1 MADSSNTPSALDV
14 PTGEMEDEE
23 VGKIYGDVG
32 VGEFKLAL
40 AHAMERGEYLAVE
53 DDNHHNV
60 LCQLSQLERKSD
72 FGAEKA
78 IAAIA
83 NGGAG
88 DVPTTL
94 FGKAKV
100 IGFREN
106 GIVDVPQ
113 VPFRPASPVYKAK
126 EPLIAEVMGLKK
138 REKTGA
144 YIGMLRGHNIP
155 VELDI
160 NTLVQRHVS
169 VLAKTGAGKSYLVG
183 VLLEEF
189 LRHNVTCI
197 VVDPHGEYNSLRF
210 RSERTPRDPERFGV
224 EPKGFKEKIVEFSPE
239 TTLNREAKPLTFS
252 LKNLDA
258 RELLTFMGF
267 TNIRSYV
274 APLKSLIESVALA
287 NPDYALKDLIRAAHA
302 RALEE
307 ANIGFAALAE
317 RLEYLEETRLLAPVG
332 TSIHDL
338 VVEGKMTILNFR
350 GVAPDIQEL
359 VVTRILSSFFELRK
373 RDKIPPLFLVIEE
386 AHNFCPQQGQALSS
400 RTLKTIASEGRKFGM
415 GMCVV
420 SQRPARVDKNILSQ
434 CATQLILQVTNP
446 LDLKAI
452 TQSIEGLTEGMT
464 EMIQTLTVGTALVS
478 GGGFHTPLFCEVRP
492 RATRHGGESI
502 NVIPV

>member
-1 MADSSNTPSALDV
+1 MGTD
-14 PTGEMEDEE
+14 E
-23 VGKIYGDVG
+23 VGRIYGDVG

-40 AHAMERGEYLAVE
+40 AHPMERGEYLAVE
-53 DDNHHNV
+53 DDNHRRV

-72 FGAEKA
+72 FGADKA
-78 IAAIA
+78 LAAIS
-83 NGGAG
+83 NG
-88 DVPTTL
+88 DTSQLPDML
-94 FGKAKV
+94 FGRAKV

-106 GIVDVPQ
+106 GIVAVPQ
-113 VPFRPASPVYKAK
+113 VPFRPASSVFRAD
-126 EPLIAEVMGLKK
+126 ESLIADVMGLRK

-144 YIGMLRGHNIP
+144 YIGLLKGHSIP
-155 VELDI
+155 IELDI

-189 LRHNVTCI
+189 LKHNVTCV
-197 VVDPHGEYNSLRF
+197 VVDPHGEYASLRYKSD
-210 RSERTPRDPERFGV
+210 RVPRDPERFGV
-224 EPKGFKEKIVEFSPE
+224 EARGFREKILEFSPE
-239 TTLNREAKPLTFS
+239 TQLNREAKPLTFS
-252 LKNLDA
+252 LRNLDA

-274 APLKSLIESVALA
+274 APVKSLIESVAVA
-287 NPDYALKDLIRAAHA
+287 NPDYTLKDLIKAAHA
-302 RALEE
+302 RAMEE
-307 ANIGFAALAE
+307 ASIAFAALAE
-317 RLEYLEETRLLAPVG
+317 RLEYLEETKLLAPVG
-332 TSIHDL
+332 TSLHDL

-359 VVTRILSSFFELRK
+359 VVTRVLGTFFEQRK

-386 AHNFCPQQGQALSS
+386 AHNFCPQQGQAMSS
-400 RTLKTIASEGRKFGM
+400 RILKTIASEGRKFGM

-420 SQRPARVDKNILSQ
+420 SQRPARVDKNTISQ

-452 TQSIEGLTEGMT
+452 TQSIEGLTEGMN
-464 EMIQTLTVGTALVS
+464 EMIQTLTVGTCLVS